1 MLPYAEGNSE
11 SIIST
16 ETFVRGAYDFLKWS
30 AWGDTKKPIN
40 LKSSIKRGSSQKKK
54 EELYS
59 RKLFSKLIRY
69 YYTQFINTF

>member
-40 LKSSIKRGSSQKKK
+40 LKAFIKRGSSQKKK
-54 EELYS
+54 KIYIRENY
-59 RKLFSKLIRY
+59 FS
-69 YYTQFINTF
+69 N

>member
-16 ETFVRGAYDFLKWS
+16 ETFVREAYDFLKWS

-40 LKSSIKRGSSQKKK
+40 LKGSIKRGSSQKK
-54 EELYS
+54 
-59 RKLFSKLIRY
+59 RRY
-69 YYTQFINTF
+69 IFKKIIFQIDKILLHSIY